1 MHFHLFEIAIYLWLE
16 SIGDTKEFQFAFV
29 VKLCEIIFLRQLTM
43 EEKCWFS
50 LCLKNCSKRSL
61 FLNRYLVSSRN
72 ALSFSLTRNGGRC
85 VNTECPMSTIPAKII
100 PLAWYVCLSFSFW
113 QAEHQLNSNS
123 VMTTFWTRKCI
134 YAFWWHM
141 RTELT
146 LINLAIEYRLLCRSK
161 CPPSN

>member
-1 MHFHLFEIAIYLWLE
+1 MYFHLFEIAIYLWLK
-16 SIGDTKEFQFAFV
+16 SIRDTKEFQFAFV

-72 ALSFSLTRNGGRC
+72 ALSLSLTRNGGRC

-100 PLAWYVCLSFSFW
+100 HCMICMSVFLFLAGRTSIKFQLSNDYFLNKKMYLRPLVTYENWVNPY
-113 QAEHQLNSNS
+113 
-123 VMTTFWTRKCI
+123 
-134 YAFWWHM
+134 
-141 RTELT
+141 
-146 LINLAIEYRLLCRSK
+146 
-161 CPPSN
+161 